1 MDSTVQASGIC
12 ISKEKNNG
20 SCVAVLVYL
29 QSQSVGLKKYTKK
42 KRFKKSDQRS
52 TTSQLFPISLTDNY
66 ITKLGVI
73 L

>member
-42 KRFKKSDQRS
+42 NVSKKATREAQRVS
-52 TTSQLFPISLTDNY
+52 CFQYL
-66 ITKLGVI
+66 
-73 L
+73 